1 MEFNHQLENVI
12 SAEGEKALSYM
23 WLHDKAQKTYNRLS
37 NIINIPVIVLST
49 LAGSASIGSES
60 LFDGFPQAS
69 VIIGLVSILVGILGT
84 LQSYFNFEKRTES
97 HRIASI
103 QYYKVYNFIKIELS
117 LPRKDRTNVSDFL
130 KLIKEDLERLKEI
143 SPIIPD
149 NTIKEYRER
158 FDIPDYKEISKPEI
172 CNGLTA
178 IEPYSQAEESKRSS
192 IRINLEETSPTILTP
207 ATPII
212 PQEDIDKIIKPK
224 SERSKPWK

>member
-1 MEFNHQLENVI
+1 
-12 SAEGEKALSYM
+12 M
-23 WLHDKAQKTYNRLS
+23 WLHDRAQKKYNRLS
-37 NIINIPVIVLST
+37 NFINIPVIVLST

-60 LFDGFPQAS
+60 LFAGFPQAS

-97 HRIASI
+97 HKIASI

-149 NTIKEYRER
+149 EIIAEYKVK
-158 FDIPDYKEISKPEI
+158 FDIPDYKDVSKPEI
-172 CNGLTA
+172 CNGLA
-178 IEPYSQAEESKRSS
+178 SIQPFNQAEESKRSS
-192 IRINLEETSPTILTP
+192 IRLNLEG
-207 ATPII
+207 II
-212 PQEDIDKIIKPK
+212 PPPSSPAIPVISQEDVEKIMKPK
-224 SERSKPWK
+224 LEGPKPWK